1 MWCVIGFSIFIA
13 AEFDWKVNHES
24 PELTLAQAIYHKS
37 GKGPHF
43 IIEMKIELTLS
54 KRPVWVPYDPLKGWM
69 PHERFLA
76 DGAFQPR
83 TCTFRLEQGVFP
95 KPFPDGHN
103 FAYRMAFLDRSP
115 YPGAE
120 SWQLR
125 FQYPAMSVERWTEF
139 HSGDLGT
146 YYDKSWLENNCI
158 VT

>member
-54 KRPVWVPYDPLKGWM
+54 KRPVWVRYDPVKGWM

-125 FQYPAMSVERWTEF
+125 FQYPAMNVERWTEF